1 MIHHVANHSGITK
14 IFFIF
19 GFEDKHVFL
28 IPSNIFE
35 ISIVI

>member
-1 MIHHVANHSGITK
+1 MIHHVADHSGITQ

-19 GFEDKHVFL
+19 EFGDKHVFL
-28 IPSNIFE
+28 ILSKIFK